1 LKATGESAKGIF
13 DWGRAVTWFRRDV
26 RFRGWARPTD
36 EHLGLAFSPPEIPP
50 PAGGDSTLTSLRE
63 QLMSMIS
70 NGDDAPEVN
79 DESPLISTSRLDS
92 LALFKLVLWIE
103 EQTGAPIDLTTVDLA
118 SEWNTID
125 GIIRFIEARRAGA
138 AGGWGGS

>member
-1 LKATGESAKGIF
+1 MKGIF
-13 DWGRAVTWFRRDV
+13 DWVRALTWLRR
-26 RFRGWARPTD
+26 ARPPGARRFGWMFA
-36 EHLGLAFSPPEIPP
+36 LGLAFSPSEIPP
-50 PAGGDSTLTSLRE
+50 PAGGDSALTSLRE
-63 QLMSMIS
+63 QLTSMIS

-79 DESPLISTSRLDS
+79 DDSPLISTSRLDS

-125 GIIRFIEARRAGA
+125 GIIRFIETRRADA
-138 AGGWGGS
+138 AGDRGGS

>member
-1 LKATGESAKGIF
+1 
-13 DWGRAVTWFRRDV
+13 
-26 RFRGWARPTD
+26 
-36 EHLGLAFSPPEIPP
+36 
-50 PAGGDSTLTSLRE
+50 
-63 QLMSMIS
+63 MIS

-79 DESPLISTSRLDS
+79 DSPLISTSRLDS

-125 GIIRFIEARRAGA
+125 DIVRFVEARRTGG
-138 AGGWGGS
+138 AGGRGGS